1 MKQTINT
8 QSQNEV
14 KDLLNEYV
22 VSPIN
27 QDISAT
33 LLKMNT
39 SIESL
44 ETCTKKNT
52 DEFLAVNGRID
63 RLRKSLDNSFHFE
76 DEEDAFEKIQ
86 DDINTIIDGSQGII
100 TKNLGDSQN
109 AITTKIDKSQG
120 VITKKYDDSQNAIT
134 KKIDEN
140 QGVITKKYDDS
151 QNAVTKKIDE
161 YQGVITQKFDD
172 CQGAI
177 TDKIDNNQKNLSDVL
192 ASIETIIKQLENDNK
207 EINNEID
214 SIGNKH
220 QELIEKKHKNLF
232 VISLAFGIA
241 NTIGIIAL
249 ILLYFLK

>member
-1 MKQTINT
+1 MKQAINT

-27 QDISAT
+27 RDVSET
-33 LLKMNT
+33 LSKMNT

-44 ETCTKKNT
+44 EACTKKNT
-52 DEFLAVNGRID
+52 DDLVAVNGRID

-86 DDINTIIDGSQGII
+86 DEINKIIDESQGII
-100 TKNLGDSQN
+100 TKNIDDSR
-109 AITTKIDKSQG
+109 KEM
-120 VITKKYDDSQNAIT
+120 TKKYDDSHKGITKKLDDNQKAIT
-134 KKIDEN
+134 KKIDGN
-140 QGVITKKYDDS
+140 
-151 QNAVTKKIDE
+151 
-161 YQGVITQKFDD
+161 QGVITQKFDD

-177 TDKIDNNQKNLSDVL
+177 TDKIDKNQKNLSDVL

-207 EINNEID
+207 EIKNEID
-214 SIGNKH
+214 SIGTKH

-249 ILLYFLK
+249 ILSYFLK

>member
-86 DDINTIIDGSQGII
+86 DDINTIIDGSQEII
-100 TKNLGDSQN
+100 TKNLG
-109 AITTKIDKSQG
+109 
-120 VITKKYDDSQNAIT
+120 DSQNAIT